1 MTQYL
6 GTIIAVAYLF
16 LIPCRVLAQDAVQL
30 RQTARLAAGAAV
42 RIGDVAMLVGP
53 EAQKLQEVLI
63 GGVDPARAGE
73 ASSVSMDALRAAIEQ
88 AAAKGLVNAGRLS
101 ISGSQCRVM
110 AGGVVESASIEPAA
124 AAKATPVTAEQ
135 AAALSADT
143 IRTMI
148 IAKAVEA
155 AGLPAADVRVL
166 FETRDASILDK
177 SVSGRVATIT
187 TSGSGEKL
195 VYSVRLYEKDALVA
209 QGEVRVGVTVRREVA
224 VVNATLDRGS
234 PLSTADY
241 TVQEQWL
248 PLTRKPAPIAEIDGT
263 VLKGRLNAGDVIESR
278 LIEDPLSVKKGDQIV
293 VDCINGGIVLR
304 TVAIA
309 TASGR
314 QGEIIAAETVE
325 WHKGILVRLGKSG
338 HGVAVGPTEL
348 KTTSTRARKN

>member
-1 MTQYL
+1 MTQYI
-6 GTIIAVAYLF
+6 GTIIALAYLC
-16 LIPCRVLAQDAVQL
+16 LIPCRVFAQDAVQL
-30 RQTARLAAGAAV
+30 RQSVRLASGEAV
-42 RIGDVAMLVGP
+42 RVGDVATLTGP
-53 EAQKLQEVLI
+53 EAQKLQDVVI
-63 GGVDPARAGE
+63 TGVDPVRAGE
-73 ASSVSMDALRAAIEQ
+73 STSVSMDALRSAIDLAAS
-88 AAAKGLVNAGRLS
+88 KGVVNAGRLS
-101 ISGSQCRVM
+101 ISGSQCRVTTM
-110 AGGVVESASIEPAA
+110 GVVEAIP
-124 AAKATPVTAEQ
+124 AEQ
-135 AAALSADT
+135 ATTVKPLPATAAEAAAQSADT

-166 FETRDASILDK
+166 FETRDASLLDK

-187 TSGSGEKL
+187 SSGSGEKL
-195 VYSVRLYEKDALVA
+195 VYSVRLYEHEALVS

-224 VVNATLDRGS
+224 VVTSTLDRGS
-234 PLSTADY
+234 SLAASDF

-248 PLTRKPAPIAEIDGT
+248 PLTRKPAPIAEIEGT

-278 LIEDPLSVKKGDQIV
+278 QIEDPLSVKKGDQIV

-304 TVAIA
+304 TIAIA

-325 WHKGILVRLGKSG
+325 WHSGILVRLGKSG

-348 KTTSTRARKN
+348 KHAATRSRRN